1 MLVSDRVYY
10 VHAGLCA
17 HMCIHI
23 SGHHGVEF
31 SSIRAPMCQGRQ
43 FLRLSCACTRI
54 IWTYEFICPGASEG
68 THIRVPHTCLGVSG
82 DTQMF
87 MNMYACMPEW
97 GNVLVPVV
105 ETLFQLHIYKFL
117 LQKRRSQ
124 NALWNKKITCISFGV
139 YKHPRL
145 LLFCYYL
152 NGKGRLKSSHRPPS
166 KTQGRGPKDGKSN
179 LHHLGYPVE
188 VWGNSIFSL
197 IAVTQ
202 IPYFGEENNHKRI

>member
-54 IWTYEFICPGASEG
+54 IWTYEFICPGASEA

-87 MNMYACMPEW
+87 MNMYACTPEW
-97 GNVLVPVV
+97 GNMLVPERVSV
-105 ETLFQLHIYKFL
+105 NTHIHASKRTQLWKVHMSYV
-117 LQKRRSQ
+117 QM
-124 NALWNKKITCISFGV
+124 
-139 YKHPRL
+139 
-145 LLFCYYL
+145 
-152 NGKGRLKSSHRPPS
+152 
-166 KTQGRGPKDGKSN
+166 
-179 LHHLGYPVE
+179 
-188 VWGNSIFSL
+188 
-197 IAVTQ
+197 
-202 IPYFGEENNHKRI
+202 